1 MAGPARPGEIL
12 SAAFA
17 LINDRG
23 TEYDNAADIAQNF
36 REAAA
41 VASVVI
47 GKHILPRDV
56 AMIMHC
62 VKLIR
67 SKSSPDKLDN
77 YVDGV
82 NYLAFAASFM
92 GLAPMPP
99 LANNPA
105 DEALKKVQQMEA
117 DKIEQQREYVANHP
131 YPDTHPDAE

>member
-12 SAAFA
+12 STAFA

-47 GKHILPRDV
+47 GKHLLPRDV

-99 LANNPA
+99 LVNDPA
-105 DEALKKVQQMEA
+105 ADALKKVEQMET
-117 DKIEQQREYVANHP
+117 DKLTRQQEYLASRT
-131 YPDTHPDAE
+131 YPEPAPDAE